1 MGVKECSRIM
11 QRFPLFPVMKGGNGW
26 DRLEEKSL
34 KDKKG
39 GNYPLGHYNHVNI
52 ITNYDRNNV
61 TKNGSERGVER
72 LKNKSESLVED
83 GTKERQGRY
92 NLMTRALDLSVRKV
106 AGELSGTGNEKRGG
120 NGSLL

>member
-1 MGVKECSRIM
+1 M
-11 QRFPLFPVMKGGNGW
+11 
-26 DRLEEKSL
+26 EEKSL